1 MTGEKETKKDTESI
15 KAGKEN
21 KKKLKS
27 VSSKVDKKKDTP
39 DDLLDQLKSE
49 KEAAEQEA
57 KETYDKLLRIS
68 AEFDNYKKR
77 TAREMDEFRK
87 FANESLLMK
96 LLPVVDNLERA
107 ISSSQEK
114 KSSESCITEGIDM
127 TLKEILNVFE
137 TFQVKPIESLN
148 KTFDP
153 NFHQAVM
160 QEETEEIEENIIIK
174 EFQKGYMIQNRLLR
188 AAMVVV
194 AKAKTNKSDNHK
206 KNISC
211 KEETDG

>member
-1 MTGEKETKKDTESI
+1 MTGEKEAKKDTESL

-21 KKKLKS
+21 NKKLKS
-27 VSSKVDKKKDTP
+27 VSSKADKKKDTP

-49 KEAAEQEA
+49 KEAAEQET
-57 KETYDKLLRIS
+57 KETYDKFLRIS

-127 TLKEILNVFE
+127 TLKEILNIFE

-160 QEETEEIEENIIIK
+160 QEETDEIEENIIIK

-194 AKAKTNKSDNHK
+194 AKAKTSKSDN
-206 KNISC
+206 S
-211 KEETDG
+211 

>member
-1 MTGEKETKKDTESI
+1 MTEEKKVREDTGSL

-27 VSSKVDKKKDTP
+27 ISSKDDKKKDTP
-39 DDLLDQLKSE
+39 NDFLDQLKSE
-49 KEAAEQEA
+49 KEAAEQET
-57 KETYDKLLRIS
+57 KDTYDKFLRIS

-77 TAREMDEFRK
+77 TAREMNEFRK

-107 ISSSQEK
+107 INSTQEE
-114 KSSESCITEGIDM
+114 KSSENCITEGISM
-127 TLKEILNVFE
+127 TLKEIMNVFE

-160 QEETEEIEENIIIK
+160 QEETEETEDNIIIK

-188 AAMVVV
+188 PAMVVV
-194 AKAKTNKSDNHK
+194 SKTKTNKSDN
-206 KNISC
+206 S
-211 KEETDG
+211 

>member
-1 MTGEKETKKDTESI
+1 MTGEKEAKKDTESL
-15 KAGKEN
+15 KAGKKN

-27 VSSKVDKKKDTP
+27 VSSKADKKKDAP

-57 KETYDKLLRIS
+57 KDTYDKLLRIS

-77 TAREMDEFRK
+77 TARDMDEFRK

-114 KSSESCITEGIDM
+114 KSSESCITEGINM
-127 TLKEILNVFE
+127 TLQEILNIFE

-188 AAMVVV
+188 PAMVVV
-194 AKAKTNKSDNHK
+194 AKAKTNKSDN
-206 KNISC
+206 S
-211 KEETDG
+211 

>member
-1 MTGEKETKKDTESI
+1 MTEEKEAKKDTESL
-15 KAGKEN
+15 KAGKENKN

-27 VSSKVDKKKDTP
+27 VSSKADKKKDTP
-39 DDLLDQLKSE
+39 DDSLDQLKSE

-57 KETYDKLLRIS
+57 KETYDKLLRVS

-87 FANESLLMK
+87 FANESLLRK

-107 ISSSQEK
+107 ISSLQEK
-114 KSSESCITEGIDM
+114 ESSESGITEGIEM
-127 TLKEILNVFE
+127 TLKEILNILE
-137 TFQVKPIESLN
+137 TFQVKPIESLH

-160 QEETEEIEENIIIK
+160 QEETDEIEENTIIK
-174 EFQKGYMIQNRLLR
+174 EFQKGYTIQNRLLR

-194 AKAKTNKSDNHK
+194 AKAKTDKSDN
-206 KNISC
+206 S
-211 KEETDG
+211 

>member
-1 MTGEKETKKDTESI
+1 MTGKKEVREDSGSF
-15 KAGKEN
+15 KAGTEN
-21 KKKLKS
+21 KKGLKS
-27 VSSKVDKKKDTP
+27 VSSKADKKKDTP
-39 DDLLDQLKSE
+39 NDLLDQLKSE

-57 KETYDKLLRIS
+57 KDTYDKFLRIS

-107 ISSSQEK
+107 INSTQEE
-114 KSSESCITEGIDM
+114 KSSESCITEGISM

-137 TFQVKPIESLN
+137 TFQVKSIESLN

-160 QEETEEIEENIIIK
+160 QEETEETEENIIIK

-188 AAMVVV
+188 PAMVVV
-194 AKAKTNKSDNHK
+194 SKAKTNKSDN
-206 KNISC
+206 S
-211 KEETDG
+211 

>member
-1 MTGEKETKKDTESI
+1 MTGKKEVRDDTGSR
-15 KAGKEN
+15 KAGTEN
-21 KKKLKS
+21 KKRLKS
-27 VSSKVDKKKDTP
+27 VLSKADKKKDTP
-39 DDLLDQLKSE
+39 NDLLDQLKSE

-57 KETYDKLLRIS
+57 KDTYDKFLRIS

-77 TAREMDEFRK
+77 TAREMNEFRK

-107 ISSSQEK
+107 INSTQEK
-114 KSSESCITEGIDM
+114 KSSEYCITEGIDM

-160 QEETEEIEENIIIK
+160 QEETEETEENIIIK

-188 AAMVVV
+188 PAMVVV
-194 AKAKTNKSDNHK
+194 SKAKTNKSDN
-206 KNISC
+206 S
-211 KEETDG
+211 

>member
-1 MTGEKETKKDTESI
+1 MTGEKEAKKDTESLE
-15 KAGKEN
+15 ADTEN

-27 VSSKVDKKKDTP
+27 VASKADKKKNKP
-39 DDLLDQLKSE
+39 NKLLDQLKSE

-57 KETYDKLLRIS
+57 KDTYDKFLRIS

-107 ISSSQEK
+107 ISSIQEK
-114 KSSESCITEGIDM
+114 KFSENSIGEGLGL
-127 TLKEILNVFE
+127 TLKEILDVFE

-148 KTFDP
+148 KPFDP

-160 QEETEEIEENIIIK
+160 QEETEEIEENIIMK

-194 AKAKTNKSDNHK
+194 AKAKTNKSDN
-206 KNISC
+206 S
-211 KEETDG
+211 

>member
-1 MTGEKETKKDTESI
+1 MTGEKEAKKDTESL

-27 VSSKVDKKKDTP
+27 VSSKADKKKDTP
-39 DDLLDQLKSE
+39 NDLLDQLKSE

-57 KETYDKLLRIS
+57 KDTYDKLLRIS

-77 TAREMDEFRK
+77 TARDMDEFRK

-114 KSSESCITEGIDM
+114 KSSESCITEGINM
-127 TLKEILNVFE
+127 TLQEILNIFE

-188 AAMVVV
+188 PAMVVV
-194 AKAKTNKSDNHK
+194 AKAKTNKSDN
-206 KNISC
+206 S
-211 KEETDG
+211 

>member
-1 MTGEKETKKDTESI
+1 MTGEKETKKDTASL

-27 VSSKVDKKKDTP
+27 VSSKADKKKDTP
-39 DDLLDQLKSE
+39 NDLVDQLKSE

-57 KETYDKLLRIS
+57 KDTYDKLLRIS

-107 ISSSQEK
+107 INSSQEK

-194 AKAKTNKSDNHK
+194 AKAKTNKSDN
-206 KNISC
+206 S
-211 KEETDG
+211 

>member
-1 MTGEKETKKDTESI
+1 MTGEKEAKKNTESL

-21 KKKLKS
+21 KKNLKS
-27 VSSKVDKKKDTP
+27 VSSKADKKKDAP

-87 FANESLLMK
+87 FANESLLTK

-114 KSSESCITEGIDM
+114 KSSESCITEGINM
-127 TLKEILNVFE
+127 TLQEILNIFE

-194 AKAKTNKSDNHK
+194 AKAKTNKSDN
-206 KNISC
+206 S
-211 KEETDG
+211 

>member
-1 MTGEKETKKDTESI
+1 MTGEKEVREDTGSL
-15 KAGKEN
+15 KAGTEN

-27 VSSKVDKKKDTP
+27 VSSKADKKKDTP
-39 DDLLDQLKSE
+39 NDLLDQLKSE
-49 KEAAEQEA
+49 KEAAEQKA
-57 KETYDKLLRIS
+57 KDTYDKFLRIS

-107 ISSSQEK
+107 INSTQEE
-114 KSSESCITEGIDM
+114 KSSESFITEGISM

-160 QEETEEIEENIIIK
+160 QEETEETEENIIIK

-188 AAMVVV
+188 PAMVVV
-194 AKAKTNKSDNHK
+194 SKAKTNKSDN
-206 KNISC
+206 S
-211 KEETDG
+211 